1 MDELLYT
8 QEDID
13 EWIRTCEELQ
23 DYNRELKEELRDLQH
38 KYNIVVQENQEFVN
52 IIEMEKYTRTEEI
65 LTSLL
70 DVYEDNPIVLERH
83 LQDIFKNE
91 WGIEI

>member
-1 MDELLYT
+1 MDEFLYT
-8 QEDID
+8 QDDID

-23 DYNRELKEELRDLQH
+23 DYNRELKEGLCDLQH

-52 IIEMEKYTRTEEI
+52 IIEMEKYKRTKEI
-65 LTSLL
+65 LTLL
-70 DVYEDNPIVLERH
+70 MEVYEDNPIVLERH
-83 LQDIFKNE
+83 LQDVFKKE

>member
-8 QEDID
+8 QEDMD

-38 KYNIVVQENQEFVN
+38 EYNIVVQENQEFVN
-52 IIEMEKYTRTEEI
+52 IIEMEKYMRTEEI
-65 LTSLL
+65 LTLLL

-83 LQDIFKNE
+83 LQDVFKNE
-91 WGIEI
+91 WGIEV